1 MASIDTDYRQVKP
14 RELGPKPSCRRSS
27 LKPNPNRARR
37 FRPHEPSN
45 RFRDRIDD
53 AFSDNQSLLIHHADR
68 RLLQRHVQSNIAFHC
83 ASPSLLGPHEADP
96 SIPGELIPYALVWL
110 DPGITPCC
118 KSRKSNNPKNLAKV
132 DLCASLLPR
141 GFSVPLRRSVIDFD
155 ETIWSLTSRRVKR
168 ISASRIFRS
177 SPQKDFCNKI
187 GHKPT
192 CANARPAVQVASIA
206 IIHNAALSA
215 SGTVTFA
222 KRLAVNA
229 FSRSRGRLLYQGSLP
244 PYSNAIDAPVPI
256 AWARRSTPDR
266 STRHWTGPE
275 HDTGPCDATCR
286 I

>member
-118 KSRKSNNPKNLAKV
+118 ISWLPITTSPISKSREIAPATPVN
-132 DLCASLLPR
+132 
-141 GFSVPLRRSVIDFD
+141 
-155 ETIWSLTSRRVKR
+155 R
-168 ISASRIFRS
+168 I
-177 SPQKDFCNKI
+177 
-187 GHKPT
+187 
-192 CANARPAVQVASIA
+192 
-206 IIHNAALSA
+206 
-215 SGTVTFA
+215 
-222 KRLAVNA
+222 
-229 FSRSRGRLLYQGSLP
+229 
-244 PYSNAIDAPVPI
+244 
-256 AWARRSTPDR
+256 RSTSATSIR
-266 STRHWTGPE
+266 VVTV
-275 HDTGPCDATCR
+275 DAEAT
-286 I
+286 